1 VDTEAKKIASFKR
14 GLGPK
19 LMKTMGT
26 SKCATFNDFISDA
39 LTQENNNS
47 IYATNQVIGLGIVH
61 ILRRIPIKVV
71 IRGMFITIV
80 LKKFHLV
87 R

>member
-1 VDTEAKKIASFKR
+1 VSLPATCLA
-14 GLGPK
+14 
-19 LMKTMGT
+19 GT
-26 SKCATFNDFISDA
+26 AI
-39 LTQENNNS
+39 
-47 IYATNQVIGLGIVH
+47 NQVIGLGIFH

-71 IRGMFITIV
+71 VRGMFIIIV